1 MRHRLTI
8 IILALILIPAVGWGQ
23 KKYWIF
29 FKDKGYSENQ
39 KYDLIN
45 SEKEK
50 LSERALS
57 RRAKVL
63 PENQIINEDDLP
75 LAQPYLENLNSLG
88 IKPIVKSRW
97 LNAISAKLTSDQ
109 ISQVEQLVFV
119 SRIKPV
125 LQFKRELPQE
135 PLIKFLARPQLYK
148 FDYGPSLDQNE
159 IMHVPE
165 VHDLGLDGSGVIV
178 GMLDTGFNYKIPE
191 AFARL
196 DVIAEYDF
204 INNDSTTQ
212 NEPDDDDAPDQ
223 QNHGTNTL
231 SVLGGFKEGQLIGSA
246 FGASFLLAK
255 TEDVRSE
262 TPIEEDY
269 WVAGIEWLERMG
281 ADVVN
286 SSLGYNDWYTYEDM
300 NGKTA
305 VTTIAADKAVEKGVV
320 VVNSNGNEG
329 NNKWHY
335 MIAPADGFNVIS
347 AGAVYNTGQLVGF
360 SSRGPTYD
368 GRIKPDVVAMGSNV
382 YAAQP
387 ATLDVYSGVSGT
399 SFSSPLTAGV
409 AALILQAHPYL
420 TPFQVRDALRET
432 ADRAQNPDNDYGWG
446 LVNAYEAIFY
456 QGLFFSSMPDIFS
469 NEQSGHLVTI
479 KIFSKYELNSNEVF
493 IYYATPNEDFTPML
507 LTPSPE
513 PHEYQ
518 AWIPLKPAG
527 TEIRFYFSASD
538 VSGDLKYH
546 PYRAP
551 ASYFQFSAFDSSITP
566 VNPSEE
572 FRLYQN
578 YPNPFAGT
586 TTIEYDIT
594 TPARV
599 SLTIYNIMGQQVRKL
614 INDEYHQPN
623 PFPYRIKWNGR
634 NDKGNLVASG
644 IYFYQ
649 LRSAKFSFAKRMVFL
664 RGKSE

>member
-1 MRHRLTI
+1 MRNRFII
-8 IILALILIPAVGWGQ
+8 IILALLLLPTVGWGQ
-23 KKYWIF
+23 HKYWIF
-29 FKDKGYSENQ
+29 FKDKGYSEHQ
-39 KYDLIN
+39 KSALIN
-45 SEKEK
+45 SEKEQFAQ
-50 LSERALS
+50 RALS

-63 PENQIINEDDLP
+63 PENQLIDEDDLP
-75 LAQPYLENLNSLG
+75 LFQPYLEKLSSMG
-88 IKPIVKSRW
+88 IKPIVESRW
-97 LNAISAKLTSDQ
+97 LNAISANLTSDQ
-109 ISQVEQLVFV
+109 ISQVAKLVFV
-119 SRIKPV
+119 SKIQQV
-125 LQFKRELPQE
+125 LQFKRELPQVPPTE
-135 PLIKFLARPQLYK
+135 FFAKSQVYK

-178 GMLDTGFNYKIPE
+178 GMLDTGFEFETPE
-191 AFARL
+191 VFARL
-196 DVIAEYDF
+196 NVIAQYDF

-212 NEPDDDDAPDQ
+212 NETDDNDAPDQ

-231 SVLGGFKEGQLIGSA
+231 SVLGGFKEGQLIGPA

-329 NNKWHY
+329 NSKWHY
-335 MIAPADGFNVIS
+335 MIAPADGFNVI
-347 AGAVYNTGQLVGF
+347 AVGAVYNTGQLVGF

-368 GRIKPDVVAMGSNV
+368 GRTKPDVVAMGANV

-387 ATLDVYSGVSGT
+387 ATLDIYSHVSGT

-432 ADRAQNPDNDYGWG
+432 ANRAQNPDNDYGWG

-456 QGLFFSSMPDIFS
+456 QGLFFSSMPEIFS
-469 NEQSGHLVTI
+469 DEQTGHLVTI
-479 KIFSKYELNSNEVF
+479 KIFSKYELSSDALF

-513 PHEYQ
+513 PYEYQ

-538 VSGDLKYH
+538 VSGDMKYD

-551 ASYFQFSAFDSSITP
+551 ESYFKFSAFDSSITP
-566 VNPSEE
+566 VNPTEE

-578 YPNPFAGT
+578 YPNPFAST
-586 TTIEYDIT
+586 TAIEYEIT
-594 TPARV
+594 KPTRIC
-599 SLTIYNIMGQQVRKL
+599 LTIYNIMGQQVRKL
-614 INDEYHQPN
+614 VEDEYQQPN
-623 PFPYRIKWNGR
+623 PFPYHINWNGR
-634 NDKGNLVASG
+634 NDKGNLVSSG

-649 LRSAKFSFAKRMVFL
+649 LKSAKFSSVKRMVFL
-664 RGKSE
+664 RGKTE